1 MGRQCLSPQGPKW
14 NHQHKVTPN
23 IPWMKIVVSDNEV
36 EYIIL
41 SHKAINWLG
50 FLKSFIH
57 IKFLVIHIRKFVK
70 RPNLSGSRDVGNV
83 QLTSQVKDLSCPKPF
98 FLGAGLKHCNNLF
111 ICRYLKITQTQF
123 SHGWDFSIY
132 FYSAT
137 FYWITPKRGNCFGMY
152 WVTISTIS
160 DSSSWGV
167 CNFIFSINS

>member
-1 MGRQCLSPQGPKW
+1 
-14 NHQHKVTPN
+14 
-23 IPWMKIVVSDNEV
+23 MKIVVSDNEV

-83 QLTSQVKDLSCPKPF
+83 QLTTQVKDLSCPKPF
-98 FLGAGLKHCNNLF
+98 FLGAGLKHFNNLS

-137 FYWITPKRGNCFGMY
+137 FYSTPGPE
-152 WVTISTIS
+152 
-160 DSSSWGV
+160 
-167 CNFIFSINS
+167 

>member
-98 FLGAGLKHCNNLF
+98 LLGAGLKHCNNLF

-137 FYWITPKRGNCFGMY
+137 FYSTPGPE
-152 WVTISTIS
+152 
-160 DSSSWGV
+160 
-167 CNFIFSINS
+167 